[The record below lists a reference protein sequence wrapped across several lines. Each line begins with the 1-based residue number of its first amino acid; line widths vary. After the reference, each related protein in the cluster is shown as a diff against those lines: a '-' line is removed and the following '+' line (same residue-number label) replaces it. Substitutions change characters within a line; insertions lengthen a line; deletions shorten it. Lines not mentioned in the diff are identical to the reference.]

1 MGFRK
6 HSGAAPT
13 LANVPVTS
21 RSPRRPLLGL
31 AIVGVAGAL
40 TLSACTAPDV
50 FVESPRPNSPT
61 ASASA
66 SVNPQ
71 TDPAKLQIPL
81 DSLPGWTAPTALGGG
96 KFSRPFAPDGTV
108 TWELFNGDNQQIANY
123 TPAGPVA
130 FGDPQTYTKIPG
142 VLTFRGN
149 NYRNAPAYGT
159 ADITNKKLEIAWT
172 HDTGDVKAEGSY
184 WAGAGWTGQPLMVNW
199 PQQTKAAMG
208 LDPAQVQDKNFVEV
222 IYPVVDGKVYR
233 MDLATGKDTKP
244 PIDVGFAF
252 KGTGSIDPRGYP
264 LLYSGMGLNQNGDK
278 TGDWR
283 YRIFDLIQNKEVSGW
298 NGTDPSAP
306 RDWGAFDSSA
316 LVNAA
321 SDTLMEPA
329 ENGLIYKVKLN
340 AKFDPANKT
349 VSVDPQFTKL
359 RYDTGDPNARHGI
372 EGSAAAYRNL
382 MYAPDNDGNII
393 CWDATTMQVVWVFPT
408 GDDTDATIVLE
419 NTPDGP
425 FIYTGNE
432 FDKRGEGDNGAKSGP
447 VTFRKINAL
456 TGKEVWKWEINA
468 QYNAV
473 NGGMMA
479 TPALGFGDVSDLVF
493 VTMARTASEKQGD
506 LVALDKKTGQ
516 VVWQRTMGAF
526 SWSSPLL
533 IQGSDGHVYG
543 IQGDSSGLLHLFDPN
558 TGKDFS
564 TLQLEK
570 NIEASPAVYNN
581 MLVVGTYAKKL
592 YGIRIS

>member
-1 MGFRK
+1 M
-6 HSGAAPT
+6 SA
-13 LANVPVTS
+13 TS
-21 RSPRRPLLGL
+21 RTSRRPLLGL
-31 AIVGVAGAL
+31 AIVATAGAL
-40 TLSACTAPDV
+40 TLTACTAPDV
-50 FVESPRPNSPT
+50 FVESTRPNSPT
-61 ASASA
+61 ASASVP
-66 SVNPQ
+66 SNPQ

-81 DSLPGWTAPTALGGG
+81 DSLPDWTAPTALGGG
-96 KFSRPFAPDGTV
+96 KFSRGFQPNGTV
-108 TWELFNGDNQQIANY
+108 TWELFNGANQQIANY
-123 TPAGPVA
+123 VPAGPVA
-130 FGDPQTYTKIPG
+130 FGDPSTYTKVPG

-199 PQQTKAAMG
+199 PTLTKSAMG

-222 IYPVVDGKVYR
+222 LYPVVDGKVYR

-244 PIDVGFAF
+244 PIDTGFAF
-252 KGTGSIDPRGYP
+252 KGTGSVDPRGYP
-264 LLYSGMGLNQNGDK
+264 LLYSGMGLNENGDNK
-278 TGDWR
+278 GEWR
-283 YRIFDLIQNKEVSGW
+283 YRIFDLIQNKEVDGW
-298 NGTDPSAP
+298 SGTDPSAP
-306 RDWGAFDSSA
+306 REWGAFDSSA

-329 ENGLIYKVKLN
+329 ENGLIYKAKLN
-340 AKFDPANKT
+340 ATFNPVAKT
-349 VSVDPQFTKL
+349 VSVKPELTKL

-419 NTPDGP
+419 DTPDGP

-432 FDKRGEGDNGAKSGP
+432 FDKRGEGDAGAKSGP

-468 QYNAV
+468 QYNVV

-479 TPALGFGDVSDLVF
+479 TPALGFGEVSDLVF
-493 VTMARTASEKQGD
+493 VTMARTASDKQGD

>member
-1 MGFRK
+1 M
-6 HSGAAPT
+6 
-13 LANVPVTS
+13 PVTP

-31 AIVGVAGAL
+31 ATVAVVGAL
-40 TLSACTAPDV
+40 TLTACTAPDV

-61 ASASA
+61 AIPST
-66 SVNPQ
+66 SVDPR

-81 DSLPGWTAPTALGGG
+81 RSLPGWTAPTALGGG
-96 KFSRPFAPDGTV
+96 EFSRPFQPDGTV
-108 TWELFNGDNQQIANY
+108 TWKLFNGDNQQIANY
-123 TPAGPVA
+123 VPAGPVA
-130 FGDPQTYTKIPG
+130 FGDPETYTKIPG

-149 NYRNAPAYGT
+149 NYRNAPTYGT
-159 ADITNKKLEIAWT
+159 ADISNKKLEIAWT

-233 MDLATGKDTKP
+233 MDLATGKDTKA
-244 PIDVGFAF
+244 PIDTGFAF
-252 KGTGSIDPRGYP
+252 KGTGSVNPRGYP
-264 LLYSGMGLNQNGDK
+264 LLYSGMGLDENGDNK
-278 TGDWR
+278 GAWR

-340 AKFDPANKT
+340 AKFDPVAKT

-419 NTPDGP
+419 DTPDGP

-432 FDKRGEGDNGAKSGP
+432 FDKRGEGANGAKSGP

-479 TPALGFGDVSDLVF
+479 TPALGFGEVSDLVF
-493 VTMARTASEKQGD
+493 VTMARTASDKQGD

>member
-1 MGFRK
+1 M
-6 HSGAAPT
+6 
-13 LANVPVTS
+13 
-21 RSPRRPLLGL
+21 LGL
-31 AIVGVAGAL
+31 AGVAVAGAL
-40 TLSACTAPDV
+40 ALTACTAPDV
-50 FVESPRPNSPT
+50 FVHSPRPNSPT

-66 SVNPQ
+66 SVNPE
-71 TDPAKLQIPL
+71 TDPAKLQLPL
-81 DSLPGWTAPTALGGG
+81 TTLPGWTAPVALGGG
-96 KFSRPFAPDGTV
+96 QFARPFEPNGKV
-108 TWELFNGDNQQIANY
+108 TWQLFGGDNQPIANY

-130 FGDPQTYTKIPG
+130 FGDPSTYTKIPG

-149 NYRNAPAYGT
+149 HARTAPAYGT
-159 ADITNKKLEIAWT
+159 ADIREKKLEIAWT
-172 HDTGDVKAEGSY
+172 HETGDVQAEGSY

-199 PQQTKAAMG
+199 PKATKEAMG
-208 LDPAQVQDKNFVEV
+208 LDPAQVADDSFVEV

-233 MDLATGKDTKP
+233 MNLADGKDTKA
-244 PIDVGFAF
+244 PIDTGFAF

-264 LLYSGMGLNQNGDK
+264 LLYAGMGLDQNGDNK
-278 TGDWR
+278 GEWR
-283 YRIFDLIQNKEVSGW
+283 YRIFDLIQNKEVNGWSGA
-298 NGTDPSAP
+298 DPVSMRQPA
-306 RDWGAFDSSA
+306 WGAFDSSA

-321 SDTLMEPA
+321 SDTLMEPG

-340 AKFDPANKT
+340 AEFDAAAKT
-349 VSVDPQFTKL
+349 VSVKPEFTKL
-359 RYDTGDPNARHGI
+359 RYDTGDPNARRGI

-432 FDKRGEGDNGAKSGP
+432 FDKRGEAGAKSGP
-447 VTFRKINAL
+447 VTFRKIDAL
-456 TGKEVWKWEINA
+456 SGKEVWKWEITA
-468 QYNAV
+468 QYDVV
-473 NGGMMA
+473 NGGLMA
-479 TPALGFGDVSDLVF
+479 TPALGFGEVSDLIF
-493 VTMARTASEKQGD
+493 VTMARTASAKQGD
-506 LVALDKKTGQ
+506 LVALDKKTGK

-526 SWSSPLL
+526 SWSSPVL
-533 IQGSDGHVYG
+533 IRGSDGHVYG

-558 TGKDFS
+558 TGEDYA

-570 NIEASPAVYNN
+570 NIEATPAVYGN

>member
-1 MGFRK
+1 M
-6 HSGAAPT
+6 
-13 LANVPVTS
+13 PVT
-21 RSPRRPLLGL
+21 PRRVHRPLLGL
-31 AIVGVAGAL
+31 TAVAICGGL
-40 TLSACTAPDV
+40 TLTACTAPDV
-50 FVESPRPNSPT
+50 FVHSPRPNAPTTTASPT
-61 ASASA
+61 A
-66 SVNPQ
+66 NPE
-71 TDPAKLQIPL
+71 TDPAKLQLPL
-81 DSLPGWTAPTALGGG
+81 SSLPGWTAPTALGDG
-96 KFSRPFAPDGTV
+96 KFSRPFQPNGTV
-108 TWELFNGDNQQIANY
+108 TWQLFNGDNQPIATYN
-123 TPAGPVA
+123 PAGPVG
-130 FGDPQTYTKIPG
+130 FGDSSTYTTVPG

-159 ADITNKKLEIAWT
+159 ADITAKKLEIAWT

-199 PQQTKAAMG
+199 PKATKEAMG
-208 LDPAQVQDKNFVEV
+208 LDPAQVADDSFVEV

-233 MDLATGKDTKP
+233 MNLADGKDTKP
-244 PIDVGFAF
+244 PIDAGFAF

-264 LLYSGMGLNQNGDK
+264 LLYSGMGLNENGDK
-278 TGDWR
+278 TGEWR
-283 YRIFDLIQNKEVSGW
+283 YRIFDLIQNKEVNGW
-298 NGTDPSAP
+298 SGTDPSGPARKP
-306 RDWGAFDSSA
+306 AGWGAFDSSA

-321 SDTLMEPA
+321 SDTLIEPG
-329 ENGLIYKVKLN
+329 ENGLIYKAKLN
-340 AKFDPANKT
+340 ATFDPVAKT
-349 VSVDPQFTKL
+349 VSVKPELTKL
-359 RYDTGDPNARHGI
+359 RYDTGDPTARHGI

-419 NTPDGP
+419 DTPDGP

-432 FDKRGEGDNGAKSGP
+432 FDKRGEGDAGAKSGP

-479 TPALGFGDVSDLVF
+479 TPALGFGEVSDLIF
-493 VTMARTASEKQGD
+493 VTMARTASDKQGD
-506 LVALDKKTGQ
+506 LVALDSKTGQ

-526 SWSSPLL
+526 SWSSPVLV
-533 IQGSDGHVYG
+533 QGSDGHVYG
-543 IQGDSSGLLHLFDPN
+543 IQGDSSGLLHLFNPI
-558 TGKDFS
+558 TGEDYS

-570 NIEASPAVYNN
+570 NIEASPSVYNN

-592 YGIRIS
+592 YGIKIS

>member
-1 MGFRK
+1 MRGI
-6 HSGAAPT
+6 APR
-13 LANVPVTS
+13 LASVPVT
-21 RSPRRPLLGL
+21 PRRVHRPLLGL
-31 AIVGVAGAL
+31 TAVAICGGL
-40 TLSACTAPDV
+40 TLTACTAPDV
-50 FVESPRPNSPT
+50 FVHSPRPNAPTTT
-61 ASASA
+61 ASP
-66 SVNPQ
+66 SVNPE
-71 TDPAKLQIPL
+71 TDPAKLQLPL
-81 DSLPGWTAPTALGGG
+81 SSLPGWTAPTALGDG
-96 KFSRPFAPDGTV
+96 KFSRPFQPDGTV
-108 TWELFNGDNQQIANY
+108 TWQLFNGDNQPIANY
-123 TPAGPVA
+123 NPAGPVG
-130 FGDPQTYTKIPG
+130 FGDSSTYTKVPG

-149 NYRNAPAYGT
+149 NYRNAAAYGA
-159 ADITNKKLEIAWT
+159 ADITAKKLEIAWT

-199 PQQTKAAMG
+199 PKATKEAMG
-208 LDPAQVQDKNFVEV
+208 LDPAQVADDSFVEV

-233 MDLATGKDTKP
+233 MNLADGKDTKP
-244 PIDVGFAF
+244 PIDTGFAF
-252 KGTGSIDPRGYP
+252 KGTGSVDPRGYP

-278 TGDWR
+278 TGDWQ
-283 YRIFDLIQNKEVSGW
+283 YRIFDLIKNQQVDGW

-321 SDTLMEPA
+321 SDTLIEPA

-340 AKFDPANKT
+340 TTFDPGAKT
-349 VSVDPQFTKL
+349 VSVKPEFTKL
-359 RYDTGDPNARHGI
+359 RYDTGDPKARHGI

-408 GDDTDATIVLE
+408 GDDTDSTIVLE
-419 NTPDGP
+419 DTPDGP

-432 FDKRGEGDNGAKSGP
+432 FDKRGEGDAGAKSGP

-473 NGGMMA
+473 NGGLMA
-479 TPALGFGDVSDLVF
+479 TPALGFGEVSDLIF
-493 VTMARTASEKQGD
+493 VTMARTASDKQGD

-526 SWSSPLL
+526 SWSSPVLV
-533 IQGSDGHVYG
+533 QGSDGHVYG
-543 IQGDSSGLLHLFDPN
+543 IQGDSSGLLHLFNPI
-558 TGKDFS
+558 TGEDYS

-570 NIEASPAVYNN
+570 NIEASPSVYNN

-592 YGIRIS
+592 YGIKIS

>member
-1 MGFRK
+1 M
-6 HSGAAPT
+6 
-13 LANVPVTS
+13 
-21 RSPRRPLLGL
+21 LGL
-31 AIVGVAGAL
+31 AIAAVVGGL
-40 TLSACTAPDV
+40 TLTACTAPDV
-50 FVESPRPNSPT
+50 FVHSTRPNAPT
-61 ASASA
+61 ATASPSA
-66 SVNPQ
+66 NPE
-71 TDPAKLQIPL
+71 TDPAKLQLPL
-81 DSLPGWTAPTALGGG
+81 ASLPGWTAPTALGDG
-96 KFSRPFAPDGTV
+96 KLSRPFQPDGTV
-108 TWELFNGDNQQIANY
+108 TWQLFNGDNQPIANY

-130 FGDPQTYTKIPG
+130 FGDPSTYTKVPG

-149 NYRNAPAYGT
+149 NYRNAPSYGT
-159 ADITNKKLEIAWT
+159 ADITAKKLEIAWT

-222 IYPVVDGKVYR
+222 LYPVVDGKVYR

-244 PIDVGFAF
+244 PIDTGFAF
-252 KGTGSIDPRGYP
+252 KGTGSVDPRGYP
-264 LLYSGMGLNQNGDK
+264 LLYSGMGLDQNGDK
-278 TGDWR
+278 TGDWQ
-283 YRIFDLIQNKEVSGW
+283 YRIFDLIKNEQVDGW
-298 NGTDPSAP
+298 KGTDPSAP

-321 SDTLMEPA
+321 SDTLMEPG

-340 AKFDPANKT
+340 TTFDAGAKT
-349 VSVDPQFTKL
+349 VSVKPEFTKL
-359 RYDTGDPNARHGI
+359 RYDAGDPKARHGI

-419 NTPDGP
+419 DTPDGP

-432 FDKRGEGDNGAKSGP
+432 FDKRGEGDGGAKSGP
-447 VTFRKINAL
+447 VTFRKIDAL
-456 TGKEVWKWEINA
+456 TGKEVWKWQIDA
-468 QYNAV
+468 KYNVV

-479 TPALGFGDVSDLVF
+479 TPALGFGEVSDLLF
-493 VTMARTASEKQGD
+493 VTMARTASDKQGD
-506 LVALDKKTGQ
+506 LVALDKKSGQ

-533 IQGSDGHVYG
+533 IQGKDGHVYG
-543 IQGDSSGLLHLFDPN
+543 IQGDSSGLLHLFNPG
-558 TGKDFS
+558 TGEDYS